1 MVGGDPCGEFLAEA
15 ALIPMLPGGAVSQ
28 LVPRRVEPQAH
39 IGGPGQAGTPG
50 SRRKRTGHEPGLGDD
65 VPVDRQVDRQPV
77 GQVGDGGDSRRNTSV
92 RPPSR
97 NWPSVLARS
106 SPQQILD
113 RCHQRTFPT
122 ALFGACT
129 RSTYLTIMVA
139 ATSDSSAR
147 CAGVRCVDG
156 PA

>member
-39 IGGPGQAGTPG
+39 IGGPGQAGAPG

-77 GQVGDGGDSRRNTSV
+77 GQVGDGGKLAIQRLGKLTQ
-92 RPPSR
+92 PKA
-97 NWPSVLARS
+97 PSVLARS
-106 SPQQILD
+106 SRRASPN
-113 RCHQRTFPT
+113 
-122 ALFGACT
+122 
-129 RSTYLTIMVA
+129 
-139 ATSDSSAR
+139 
-147 CAGVRCVDG
+147 
-156 PA
+156 